1 MFKRF
6 QSIQTRFL
14 FGSILIISISLLIV
28 GMMSSHYI
36 STQAYDNY
44 IINSNDQIKL
54 AQNTI
59 QNFYNQIDK
68 DIDFLA
74 RNPLTMSATAG
85 TVVSYEHESSE
96 TFMTPSQNGDI
107 ERGIY
112 HIFDRYALSNPDT
125 LYVYL
130 ATKDG
135 GYLNWPEANIP
146 ANYTPVKSGWY
157 KAGMSGNG
165 SVVRTAPYRGT
176 NGVMVISNVRT
187 YTDESGNVLGTIG
200 IDVEQSVISDMLNSM
215 KIGENGFFMLVHN
228 TGIVMADGHNSDNN
242 FKSLGEIDIPE
253 LENVISENPSPYYL
267 DIEDISY
274 SVNPKNIDGTDWVI
288 ASFMPEY
295 ELSAGA
301 HKVSVSI
308 AIVSICMLFVA
319 IVMITIATRRFTKP
333 IIKSAN
339 YLKLLASGDFREKL
353 DPKLIARSD
362 EIGTIAKGIDNM
374 RNSLLLL
381 VSNIKNESAT
391 IDSATDD
398 ILNNVSVLNNDLQN
412 VSATTEELSAGME
425 ESAATTEEM
434 NATSS
439 QIEAIIQNIS
449 SKAKSGAI
457 SASQISERASSISSD
472 VHSSQQRTH
481 NILESTKSDLEMAI
495 SNSKVVEQIDV
506 LSDSIMQITEQT
518 NLLALNA
525 AIEAAR
531 AGEAGRG
538 FSVVADEIRN
548 LAEESKSTVLKIQE
562 VTSSVTSAVENLSS
576 SSNSLLKFVS
586 EDISSDYK
594 VMLDV
599 SEKYNDDAKFIEDLV
614 SDFSDRSAEL
624 LMSIQEILQAIDGIA
639 ITSNEGASGTVDIAT
654 SISTSSDNAAD
665 IMDKIM
671 EARECAAKLEQNVR
685 EFKI

>member
-1 MFKRF
+1 
-6 QSIQTRFL
+6 
-14 FGSILIISISLLIV
+14 
-28 GMMSSHYI
+28 
-36 STQAYDNY
+36 
-44 IINSNDQIKL
+44 
-54 AQNTI
+54 
-59 QNFYNQIDK
+59 
-68 DIDFLA
+68 
-74 RNPLTMSATAG
+74 
-85 TVVSYEHESSE
+85 
-96 TFMTPSQNGDI
+96 
-107 ERGIY
+107 
-112 HIFDRYALSNPDT
+112 
-125 LYVYL
+125 
-130 ATKDG
+130 
-135 GYLNWPEANIP
+135 
-146 ANYTPVKSGWY
+146 
-157 KAGMSGNG
+157 
-165 SVVRTAPYRGT
+165 
-176 NGVMVISNVRT
+176 MVISNVRT

-308 AIVSICMLFVA
+308 AIVSICMLFVS